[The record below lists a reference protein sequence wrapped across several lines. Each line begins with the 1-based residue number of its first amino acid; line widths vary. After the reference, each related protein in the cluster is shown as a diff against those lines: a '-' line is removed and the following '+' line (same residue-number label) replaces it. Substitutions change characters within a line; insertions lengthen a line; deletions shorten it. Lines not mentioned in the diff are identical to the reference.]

1 MNVKTI
7 LFDILN
13 LINPNKIYK
22 FRRQTNSFE
31 PNVSNTIVEYGIQR
45 FQPQPSGTVIRIE
58 QKNDLPQNY
67 RQNLITTTRRN
78 NSGNIHQI
86 NKITPINGE
95 KLKAPNPPFVQTT
108 VENRFKMNKTQ
119 QQQQRINQT
128 TTIFSPLVTTNNSI
142 NNSLNNEIQAIQNI
156 IIDPDS
162 IQLPLG
168 YDNYMENVSFNT
180 FLKVFF

>member
-1 MNVKTI
+1 M
-7 LFDILN
+7 FDIFN

-58 QKNDLPQNY
+58 QKNGSPQNY
-67 RQNLITTTRRN
+67 RQNLITTTTRN

-86 NKITPINGE
+86 NKITAINGE
-95 KLKAPNPPFVQTT
+95 KLKASNLPFVQTT
-108 VENRFKMNKTQ
+108 AENRFKMNKT
-119 QQQQRINQT
+119 QQQRINQT

-180 FLKVFF
+180 FFKRLFLGGKN